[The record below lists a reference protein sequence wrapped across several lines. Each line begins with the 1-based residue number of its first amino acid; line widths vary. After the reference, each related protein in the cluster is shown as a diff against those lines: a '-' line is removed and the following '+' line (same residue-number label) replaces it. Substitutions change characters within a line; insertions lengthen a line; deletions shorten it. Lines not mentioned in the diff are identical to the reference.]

1 MATTDRNTAVGVFTD
16 FTHAE
21 QAIEAL
27 RSAGF
32 PSDRIGFIADEPE
45 KVETPAVE
53 HGTQAG
59 KGAVVGAA
67 LGVAVGL
74 AVAAVVLPVAGPV
87 IVGGL
92 LAGVLGG
99 AVTGGTSGGIL
110 GALIGLNV
118 PEEEARHCE
127 QQFHSGRCPGDGPC
141 RRPLRGGGRH
151 PAPRGGTTGPPSHPA
166 PDVRSVGRKRPCGR
180 RRRRLRPTA
189 VSMASER
196 RQEYRCRWAAP
207 IGFSTGGL
215 SSANIAAPL
224 RVLLKRPSNTELRLD
239 CNRQVCN
246 RDTP

>member
-21 QAIEAL
+21 QAVEAL

-32 PSDRIGFIADEPE
+32 PSDRIGFIADDPA
-45 KVETPAVE
+45 KVEAPPVE
-53 HGTQAG
+53 SHTQAG

-67 LGVAVGL
+67 LGAAVGL

-99 AVTGGTSGGIL
+99 AVTGGASGGVF

-127 QQFHSGRCPGDGPC
+127 QQFHSGRSLVTVHAGDRYEEAVAILCRVAEQPDHHHTRPPTYDLSGDNRPGDGD
-141 RRPLRGGGRH
+141 G
-151 PAPRGGTTGPPSHPA
+151 
-166 PDVRSVGRKRPCGR
+166 SVFVPW
-180 RRRRLRPTA
+180 P
-189 VSMASER
+189 
-196 RQEYRCRWAAP
+196 
-207 IGFSTGGL
+207 
-215 SSANIAAPL
+215 
-224 RVLLKRPSNTELRLD
+224 
-239 CNRQVCN
+239 
-246 RDTP
+246 